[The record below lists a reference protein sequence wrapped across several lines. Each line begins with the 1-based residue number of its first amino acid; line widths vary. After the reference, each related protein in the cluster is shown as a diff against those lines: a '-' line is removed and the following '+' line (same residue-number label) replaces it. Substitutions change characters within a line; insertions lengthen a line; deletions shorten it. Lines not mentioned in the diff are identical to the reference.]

1 MVTKK
6 RSTTGLKDVKEDLL
20 KVFTKLDLI
29 EQHITNLSVKVRRL
43 EDRVGVPR

>member
-1 MVTKK
+1 MATKK

>member
-1 MVTKK
+1 MATKK
-6 RSTTGLKDVKEDLL
+6 RSTTTLKDVKEDLL

-43 EDRVGVPR
+43 EDREGGPR